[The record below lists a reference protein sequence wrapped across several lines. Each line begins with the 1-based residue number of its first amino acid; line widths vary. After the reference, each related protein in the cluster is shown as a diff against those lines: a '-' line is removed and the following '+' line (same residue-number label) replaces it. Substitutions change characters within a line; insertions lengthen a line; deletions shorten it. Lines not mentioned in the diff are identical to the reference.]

1 MPPENKGKRIFYIL
15 ELLLATAALIWASY
29 ELRDINNDYVKI
41 VPIYLYLRT
50 FLFYKKKANNI

>member
-1 MPPENKGKRIFYIL
+1 MTPENKGKRIFYIL

-50 FLFYKKKANNI
+50 FLFYKKGK